1 MHNQNFSSKLGEVPE
16 GRRGMFPPKVNQDY
30 VCLRENGAPR
40 VNQDFVCL
48 LWGEGRAEVRVA
60 STMTR
65 SSVCAISS
73 PNARGGG

>member
-16 GRRGMFPPKVNQDY
+16 GRRGMFPPK
-30 VCLRENGAPR
+30 

-73 PNARGGG
+73 PNARGGVC